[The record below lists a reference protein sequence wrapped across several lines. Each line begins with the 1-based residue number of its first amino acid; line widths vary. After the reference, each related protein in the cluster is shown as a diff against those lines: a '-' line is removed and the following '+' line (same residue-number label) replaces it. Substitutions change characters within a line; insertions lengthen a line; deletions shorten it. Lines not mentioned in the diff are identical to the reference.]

1 MSAVLDFRDLRD
13 KVLAGEM
20 DEEEEQVDSALG
32 TEAKQKGT
40 LAALCLSVASFAIYG
55 YDRFA
60 NKEAPMFEGSL
71 STIVLTV
78 GGFLPLGY
86 ALGGL
91 NRGMAA
97 QNEKERYERLL
108 DDSQTV
114 IEEQQ
119 EEIESMEAEAEEEKE
134 AEAQEDDY
142 RYDYLSTTD
151 SKFHLPSIGS
161 INSFGQEGVLYRPKD
176 TGMLW

>member
-1 MSAVLDFRDLRD
+1 MRRATHGLSDAHTGAVETP
-13 KVLAGEM
+13 G
-20 DEEEEQVDSALG
+20 SI
-32 TEAKQKGT
+32 EAKQKGT

-60 NKEAPMFEGSL
+60 NKDAPMFEGTM
-71 STIVLTV
+71 STLVLAV

-91 NRGMAA
+91 NRGMTA
-97 QNEKERYERLL
+97 QTEKERYERLL
-108 DDSQTV
+108 DESQTV

-119 EEIESMEAEAEEEKE
+119 EEMESMEAEAEEEKE
-134 AEAQEDDY
+134 AEAQQESY
-142 RYDYLSTTD
+142 HFDYLNAD
-151 SKFHLPSIGS
+151 DAFHHAPAIGS
-161 INSFGQEGVLYRPKD
+161 VPAFGQEGVIFRPKD

>member
-20 DEEEEQVDSALG
+20 DEEEEPVDTPLSI
-32 TEAKQKGT
+32 EAKQKGT
-40 LAALCLSVASFAIYG
+40 LAALCVSVASFAIYG

-60 NKEAPMFEGSL
+60 NKDAPMFEGTM
-71 STIVLTV
+71 STLVLAV

-91 NRGMAA
+91 NRGMTA
-97 QNEKERYERLL
+97 QTEKERYERLL
-108 DDSQTV
+108 DESQTV

-119 EEIESMEAEAEEEKE
+119 EEMESMEAEAEEEKE
-134 AEAQEDDY
+134 AEAQQESY
-142 RYDYLSTTD
+142 HFDYLNAD
-151 SKFHLPSIGS
+151 DAFHHAPAIGS
-161 INSFGQEGVLYRPKD
+161 VPAFGQEGVIFRPKD

>member
-20 DEEEEQVDSALG
+20 DDEEEPVETPLAM
-32 TEAKQKGT
+32 EAKQKGT
-40 LAALCLSVASFAIYG
+40 LAAICISVASFAIYG

-60 NKEAPMFEGSL
+60 NKDAPMFEGSL
-71 STIVLTV
+71 STIVLAV

-91 NRGMAA
+91 NRGMTA
-97 QNEKERYERLL
+97 QTEKERYERLL
-108 DDSQTV
+108 DESQTV

-134 AEAQEDDY
+134 AEAQQESY
-142 RYDYLSTTD
+142 HFDYLSAED
-151 SKFHLPSIGS
+151 SAYHVPSIGS
-161 INSFGQEGVLYRPKD
+161 IPAFGQEGVLYRPKD

>member
-20 DEEEEQVDSALG
+20 DEEEEPVDTPLG
-32 TEAKQKGT
+32 LEVKQKGT
-40 LAALCLSVASFAIYG
+40 LAAVCISVASFAIYG

-71 STIVLTV
+71 STIVLAV

-91 NRGMAA
+91 NRGITA
-97 QNEKERYERLL
+97 QTEKERYERLL
-108 DDSQTV
+108 DDSQAV

-119 EEIESMEAEAEEEKE
+119 EEMESMEAEAEEEKE
-134 AEAQEDDY
+134 AEAQQDSY
-142 RYDYLSTTD
+142 HFDYLSAED
-151 SKFHLPSIGS
+151 SFHHAPSIGS
-161 INSFGQEGVLYRPKD
+161 LPAFGQEGVLYRPKD

>member
-1 MSAVLDFRDLRD
+1 M
-13 KVLAGEM
+13 
-20 DEEEEQVDSALG
+20 
-32 TEAKQKGT
+32 
-40 LAALCLSVASFAIYG
+40 
-55 YDRFA
+55 
-60 NKEAPMFEGSL
+60 
-71 STIVLTV
+71 TV

-97 QNEKERYERLL
+97 QTEKERYERLL
-108 DDSQTV
+108 DDSQAV

-142 RYDYLSTTD
+142 RYDYLSTPIPN
-151 SKFHLPSIGS
+151 SIYHQSVLSLPSVKKE
-161 INSFGQEGVLYRPKD
+161 SFTDLKTQECFGDFLHNAWRIVHGEY
-176 TGMLW
+176 